1 MIWNIKLSQQT
12 TDTKWW
18 QHFTL
23 PLGWQHFTLPLGW
36 QHFTLPLG
44 WCANIWS
51 RQTHW
56 DNNAKHCPA
65 ELLDDDRDAVDE
77 ARYKL
82 ITIVCKKKRRKKN
95 NTLPFQSVKIYLHSD
110 ISADYL
116 CVYLSIFVVQWSAAA
131 VRHFAGKKKEIN
143 YLWKKKKEISQI
155 YQICMH
161 PNVQLAWN
169 KTKSQISTDYL

>member
-1 MIWNIKLSQQT
+1 MT
-12 TDTKWW
+12 TLYIAFRMT
-18 QHFTL
+18 TL
-23 PLGWQHFTLPLGW
+23 YITIRMTTLYIT
-36 QHFTLPLG
+36 FRMM
-44 WCANIWS
+44 CK
-51 RQTHW
+51 HW

-116 CVYLSIFVVQWSAAA
+116 CVYLSIFVVQ
-131 VRHFAGKKKEIN
+131 
-143 YLWKKKKEISQI
+143 
-155 YQICMH
+155 
-161 PNVQLAWN
+161 
-169 KTKSQISTDYL
+169 